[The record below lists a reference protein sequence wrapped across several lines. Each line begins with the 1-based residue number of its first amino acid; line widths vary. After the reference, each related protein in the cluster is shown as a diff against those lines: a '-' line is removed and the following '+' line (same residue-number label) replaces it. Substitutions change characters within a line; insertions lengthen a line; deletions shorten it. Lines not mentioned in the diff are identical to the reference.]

1 VRHYPGFAVPC
12 TISTLCVHSISAIR
26 QQSQVATVP
35 QKYTT
40 RRAGSPRTTA
50 TSLQKPAWPR
60 RVDGSESELLL
71 GDQKCSS
78 CRAPFD
84 SLHRPRYRA
93 VYTRPDPPRARRHR
107 IDRPL
112 IKTRCVRAGRA
123 CRRVGTLV
131 IVKCLLYIRI
141 CFVLFCFVFACARV
155 VCTPL
160 RRDIHALP
168 ATPRLCDAAGSSEA
182 GVCKES
188 GRDNPS
194 QGARYQVTLHSCVFF
209 TLQ

>member
-1 VRHYPGFAVPC
+1 VPC

-141 CFVLFCFVFACARV
+141 CFVFVLFCFCLCSCCVYPFATGHSR
-155 VCTPL
+155 TPCHTTL
-160 RRDIHALP
+160 VRRSWQQRSWSLQRKR
-168 ATPRLCDAAGSSEA
+168 PR
-182 GVCKES
+182 
-188 GRDNPS
+188 
-194 QGARYQVTLHSCVFF
+194 
-209 TLQ
+209 

>member
-1 VRHYPGFAVPC
+1 MF
-12 TISTLCVHSISAIR
+12 STLYVHSISAIR

-35 QKYTT
+35 QKCTT
-40 RRAGSPRTTA
+40 PPAGSPRTTA
-50 TSLQKPAWPR
+50 RSLQKPAWQR

-107 IDRPL
+107 TDHPL

-141 CFVLFCFVFACARV
+141 CFCFLFFVFVFWFVVVFACARV
-155 VCTPL
+155 VLCVLLCDGTFT
-160 RRDIHALP
+160 HALAHHAC
-168 ATPRLCDAAGSSEA
+168 ATQLAAAKLEVA
-182 GVCKES
+182 KKAAEMIRAKV
-188 GRDNPS
+188 
-194 QGARYQVTLHSCVFF
+194 QGTK
-209 TLQ
+209 